1 MFFYYGILFLNALR
15 STKGMEDLV
24 LGVLALQLASFVQ
37 DQQFEQPVFAV
48 LTFSK
53 FAPIYNHCSG
63 ERED

>member
-1 MFFYYGILFLNALR
+1 
-15 STKGMEDLV
+15 MEDLV

-53 FAPIYNHCSG
+53 FAPIYDHCSG
-63 ERED
+63 KRED